1 LYDQGLNRDY
11 NNEEDEFRSE
21 LLMILAMR
29 REMMVLTKAV
39 KEIQRAK
46 DERGQAAPSPEKRL
60 VMMNSAEVKKTLKIC
75 DRTLY
80 NYRKKGALRCTK
92 IGGKCLYKME
102 DIEKLLN

>member
-1 LYDQGLNRDY
+1 MYDQGLNRDY

-29 REMMVLTKAV
+29 REMMLLTKAV

-46 DERGQAAPSPEKRL
+46 DEGEQATPSPEKRL
-60 VMMNSAEVKKTLKIC
+60 VMMNSTEVKKTLKIC

-80 NYRKKGALRCTK
+80 NYRKKGTLSCK
-92 IGGKCLYKME
+92 KVGGKCLYKRE
-102 DIEKLLN
+102 DIEKLLS